1 MSLTEAERK
10 ILRVVQTEGRITNV
24 ELSRRVGMSETPC
37 LRKLK
42 QLEDAGVVTGY
53 RATVDQKVAGL
64 PVSAFVLVN
73 TDQRTETDRRL
84 FNDAVAGEPQ
94 IIACAA
100 LSGAYDFIL
109 EVVAKDID
117 DLADLTMRRL
127 LSLPTVSDLSSSI
140 VYHWTKRN
148 EPLPL

>member
-1 MSLTEAERK
+1 MTLTDPERK
-10 ILRVVQTEGRITNV
+10 ILRVLQTEGRITNV

-53 RATVDQKVAGL
+53 HATIDQKAVGL

-84 FNDAVAGEPQ
+84 FNDAVANEPQ

-127 LSLPTVSDLSSSI
+127 LSLPTVADLSSSI
-140 VYHWTKRN
+140 VYHWTKRG
-148 EPLPL
+148 EPLPV